1 MRSLLAIAGLI
12 FSTPVWAQEAPSVP
26 EAEGPPAASSPVA
39 ADLPLLPPSL
49 ADAVSRDDRGDAVE
63 GRPITDEAMARALGA
78 AALRDWDLALI
89 HAERAAAGGEA
100 LGATLAGHILL
111 NGLSERGV
119 DDAAAV
125 RWLRRAA
132 EAGEPDAL
140 IILSRLATTRR
151 GGLEPFQARAFLAQ
165 AAEGGDER
173 AAHEYGLY
181 LMNEGDPGAASQAV
195 DWLRMAAESG
205 RTEAFADYAEALG
218 DWVHGPGDLEAART
232 WYERAGEAGDGL
244 SAAIAAA
251 MYINGEGGAADPER
265 GVQLMRM
272 GAELGAPSAMGS
284 YALLL
289 FQGAPGL
296 PADPVRAAD
305 WARRGAE
312 AGDGEAQFLYA
323 YALASGDGAVQ
334 DLQRAYYWTRRA
346 AAPRPSS
353 LADDPDRAQLEVALE
368 RALDEPV
375 LQRLR
380 AEAAADA
387 SGL

>member
-12 FSTPVWAQEAPSVP
+12 LTAPAVSQEAPSVP
-26 EAEGPPAASSPVA
+26 EADAPAASAPPVA
-39 ADLPLLPPSL
+39 ADLPMLPPSL
-49 ADAVSRDDRGDAVE
+49 ADAVARDDRGDAVE
-63 GRPITDEAMARALGA
+63 GRPVTDEAMARALGA

-89 HAERAAAGGEA
+89 HAERAAAGGQP

-111 NGLSERGV
+111 HGLSERGV
-119 DDAAAV
+119 DDEAAV
-125 RWLRRAA
+125 RWLRRAG

-140 IILSRLATTRR
+140 IILSRLATTGR

-195 DWLRMAAESG
+195 DWLRLAAESG

-218 DWVHGPGDLEAART
+218 DWVHGPGDLAAART

-244 SAAIAAA
+244 SAAIAAT
-251 MYINGEGGAADPER
+251 MFMNGEGGEAEPER

-272 GAELGAPSAMGS
+272 GAELGAPSAMAS

-296 PADPVRAAD
+296 PADPARAAD

-323 YALASGDGAVQ
+323 YALATGDGAAQ
-334 DLQRAYYWTRRA
+334 DFQRAYYWARRA
-346 AAPRPSS
+346 AAPRASS
-353 LADDPDRAQLEVALE
+353 LADDPDRARLEAALE

-375 LQRLR
+375 IHRLR

>member
-1 MRSLLAIAGLI
+1 MRSLLALTGLI
-12 FSTPVWAQEAPSVP
+12 LSAPALAQESPSDP
-26 EAEGPPAASSPVA
+26 ADPAAQTPAA
-39 ADLPLLPPSL
+39 ADQSPNLPPSL
-49 ADAVSRDDRGDAVE
+49 AEAARRDDRGDAVE

-78 AALRDWDLALI
+78 VALGDWDLALI
-89 HAERAAAGGEA
+89 HAERAAAGGQP

-111 NGLSERGV
+111 HGLSERGV
-119 DDAAAV
+119 DEAAAV
-125 RWLRRAA
+125 RWLRRAG

-140 IILSRLATTRR
+140 IILSRLATAGR

-195 DWLRMAAESG
+195 DWLRLAAESG

-218 DWVHGPGDLEAART
+218 DWVHGPRDLAAART

-244 SAAIAAA
+244 AAAVAAA
-251 MYINGEGGAADPER
+251 MYFDGEGGPADPER
-265 GVQLMRM
+265 GVELMRM
-272 GAELGAPSAMGS
+272 GAELGAPPAMGS

-296 PADPVRAAD
+296 AADPARAAD
-305 WARRGAE
+305 WAQRGAE

-323 YALASGDGAVQ
+323 YALATGDGAAQ
-334 DLQRAYYWTRRA
+334 DLQRAYYWTLRA
-346 AAPRPSS
+346 RAPRASS
-353 LADDPDRAQLEVALE
+353 LADDPDRAELEAALE
-368 RALDEPV
+368 QALPEPV
-375 LQRLR
+375 VQRLR

-387 SGL
+387 GGL